1 MAEQFRHINSCGNIL
16 SMSRNQEK
24 NYKIYTADQK
34 KILDLEKKYFDIL
47 FSIFSKQN
55 FQNELRAIMND
66 INNNWTR
73 VHTLWGKTNVVDLA
87 VERHI
92 NYRIYN
98 DPSLKNYIL
107 SVYPSVISSDTAFV
121 TKDAVIN
128 IDSKTISIS
137 GNSNDWK
144 RQVIGCNQT
153 SFNNKLNFY
162 ARDKNMNIQV
172 TSLLKPIHKSKPVL
186 SFFLSTLYYIDEIN
200 QKDSWYEDSQHPIKP
215 YYSKKTKDKTV
226 VKQEFT
232 DNIKFSCM
240 PHYELSSL
248 FNFDIISGV
257 KSYKP
262 ANVPKPK
269 GTSSVRVDHDSLKKR
284 YDSMGK
290 YWEGFKSWSI

>member
-1 MAEQFRHINSCGNIL
+1 
-16 SMSRNQEK
+16 MSRNQDK
-24 NYKIYTADQK
+24 NFQTYTAGQK

-47 FSIFSKQN
+47 FNIFSKQN
-55 FQNELRAIMND
+55 FHNELRAIMND
-66 INNNWTR
+66 INKNWTR
-73 VHTLWGKTNVVDLA
+73 IHTLWGKTNVVDLA

-92 NYRIYN
+92 NYRVYN
-98 DPSLKNYIL
+98 DPSLKSHIL

-128 IDSKTISIS
+128 IDSKTISIG

-153 SFNNKLNFY
+153 SFDNKFNFY
-162 ARDKNMNIQV
+162 ARDKQMNIQV
-172 TSLLKPIHKSKPVL
+172 TSLLKPVHKSKPVL

-200 QKDSWYEDSQHPIKP
+200 QKDSWYVDSQHNIKP
-215 YYSKKTKDKTV
+215 YYSKKTKNKTV
-226 VKQEFT
+226 AKQEFT

-240 PHYELSSL
+240 PHHEISGL

-262 ANVPKPK
+262 ANVSKPT
-269 GTSSVRVDHDSLKKR
+269 GTSSVRVDHGSLKKR
-284 YDSMGK
+284 YDSKGK

>member
-1 MAEQFRHINSCGNIL
+1 
-16 SMSRNQEK
+16 MSRNQEK
-24 NYKIYTADQK
+24 NYKTYTADQK

-92 NYRIYN
+92 NFRIYN
-98 DPSLKNYIL
+98 DPSLKNHIL

-153 SFNNKLNFY
+153 SFNNKLNFC
-162 ARDKNMNIQV
+162 
-172 TSLLKPIHKSKPVL
+172 
-186 SFFLSTLYYIDEIN
+186 
-200 QKDSWYEDSQHPIKP
+200 
-215 YYSKKTKDKTV
+215 
-226 VKQEFT
+226 
-232 DNIKFSCM
+232 SC
-240 PHYELSSL
+240 
-248 FNFDIISGV
+248 
-257 KSYKP
+257 
-262 ANVPKPK
+262 
-269 GTSSVRVDHDSLKKR
+269 
-284 YDSMGK
+284 SM
-290 YWEGFKSWSI
+290 